1 MAYLSTTTIDPYT
14 RTVTIRDHGLT
25 ITATPHA
32 LVAATLQFGDQVTPF
47 DTTVDTIRDPG
58 RRATQEAIHAAWM
71 TKAADLLD
79 AFSADAALAAVP

>member
-1 MAYLSTTTIDPYT
+1 MAYLSTITVDPHT
-14 RTVTIRDHGLT
+14 HTVTVRDHGLT

-58 RRATQEAIHAAWM
+58 RRATQEAIHAAWVA
-71 TKAADLLD
+71 KAADVI
-79 AFSADAALAAVP
+79 AALAPNDALVPLV